1 LALAVQELLV
11 LAIMAI
17 TRSFRPSR
25 QLAVVRAAALTRK
38 MVPAEALVA
47 VRVVVR

>member
-17 TRSFRPSR
+17 TRSFRPSH
-25 QLAVVRAAALTRK
+25 QLAAVKAVVTIREMALT
-38 MVPAEALVA
+38 EALVA